1 MCHRCLNDLIRL
13 CSFLTNSWI
22 RLFQIWN
29 KSNDFLP
36 LFNLWWLFHVLVTT
50 SCSKAS
56 SFHVFCG
63 FVGVDPVARERVSLL
78 RKVPR
83 GPHEGI
89 ANTVLNKRRIT
100 IDRRG
105 NRVLRPHCFV
115 TPERSLETTTTT
127 SYPRLRIGK
136 SRNKIEFERL
146 EFNLCIL
153 LID

>member
-1 MCHRCLNDLIRL
+1 MIYFGYVR
-13 CSFLTNSWI
+13 FLQILGFVCFRFETNLMI
-22 RLFQIWN
+22 FFPY
-29 KSNDFLP
+29 SNSGG
-36 LFNLWWLFHVLVTT
+36 LFHVLVTT

-115 TPERSLETTTTT
+115 TPERSFETTTTTT

-136 SRNKIEFERL
+136 SRNKIELNDWNWIYVFCWL
-146 EFNLCIL
+146 VKF
-153 LID
+153 